1 MVLLTKYYYYSFVPS
16 MNERIGNLIRSQ
28 RLPGGQ
34 GLRLYTPNAGGLG
47 SIPGQGSRSHMLQL
61 RVYMLRLKVLD
72 AATKILSVTKT
83 QCRQI
88 N

>member
-28 RLPGGQ
+28 RFPGGQ